1 MDNLITQCANEMWS
15 HWNNTNMSFQQR
27 IQESTDAHNKLQSH
41 LSKTM
46 QEIYDQEKHVEALK
60 QAIRMKGNPLK
71 VAQTRLEARCHRPDV
86 ELCRDPPHHR
96 LVEEVSLVQIMLLCQ
111 LSYAIKKQLYDSL
124 WYRWLPCTEK
134 IYYRRLLKFIKMY
147 FHK

>member
-1 MDNLITQCANEMWS
+1 MWS

-96 LVEEVSLVQIMLLCQ
+96 LVEEVTNYSFLYAEISILLRMSSKYPPFTFG
-111 LSYAIKKQLYDSL
+111 LGFPLELY
-124 WYRWLPCTEK
+124 YNAKC
-134 IYYRRLLKFIKMY
+134 
-147 FHK
+147 

>member
-96 LVEEVSLVQIMLLCQ
+96 LVEEVSCLVHSHWSREIQ
-111 LSYAIKKQLYDSL
+111 
-124 WYRWLPCTEK
+124 P
-134 IYYRRLLKFIKMY
+134 
-147 FHK
+147 